1 MSFTRFH
8 DDPIRIESRLDLS
21 TFEGRYQLNR
31 PGPGLNMAFFED
43 PNLRLQKW
51 GANLNS
57 NTVNLESDLRG
68 LSRTLNR
75 DDVQKNVYQTH
86 SAPTQV
92 RSFPISESF
101 VEESRSSH
109 PAYLYRGLEQSV
121 WEKPILDPQANL
133 ETPFETNVQTRLLRK
148 NRSSIT

>member
-8 DDPIRIESRLDLS
+8 DDPVRIESRLDVS

-31 PGPGLNMAFFED
+31 PGPGLDMPFFED

-68 LSRTLNR
+68 LTRTLNR

-86 SAPTQV
+86 SAHTQV

-121 WEKPILDPQANL
+121 WEKPLLDPQANI
-133 ETPFETNVQTRLLRK
+133 EKPFETNVQTRLLRK
-148 NRSSIT
+148 NRSS

>member
-1 MSFTRFH
+1 MSFTRFY
-8 DDPIRIESRLDLS
+8 DDPVRVESRLDLS

-31 PGPGLNMAFFED
+31 PGPGMDMPFMED
-43 PNLRLQKW
+43 PQLRLQKW
-51 GANLNS
+51 GANLNT

-75 DDVQKNVYQTH
+75 DNVQKNVYQTH
-86 SAPTQV
+86 SANTVV

-109 PAYLYRGLEQSV
+109 PAFMYRGLEQSV

-133 ETPFETNVQTRLLRK
+133 EKPFETNIQTRLLRR
-148 NRSSIT
+148 NESSAT